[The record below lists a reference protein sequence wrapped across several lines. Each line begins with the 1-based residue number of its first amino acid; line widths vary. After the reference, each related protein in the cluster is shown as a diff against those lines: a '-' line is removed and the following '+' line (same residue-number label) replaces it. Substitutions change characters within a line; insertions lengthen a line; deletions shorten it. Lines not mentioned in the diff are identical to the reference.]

1 MTALKAEK
9 TPRKPAK
16 RKTAHG
22 KISRR
27 AVQTAA
33 RRADNEVNL
42 APQAW
47 GRRVARL
54 VGEQF
59 GVKMV
64 SNRSKNEGERGDTR
78 VVIKCAKSQSPPIFI
93 SVEMLARVDEV
104 WGVFLIHGEGAQIW
118 SCSAA
123 HVKRCAHFS
132 RNPKTMPR
140 AEITLKKIQRAGT
153 LLGTLSESEIEEC
166 HIP

>member
-1 MTALKAEK
+1 MPVLQTEK
-9 TPRKPAK
+9 PPRPTPR
-16 RKTAHG
+16 RK
-22 KISRR
+22 I
-27 AVQTAA
+27 A
-33 RRADNEVNL
+33 RRAPLSQTRRADSEVNL

-64 SNRSKNEGERGDTR
+64 SNRSKNEGERGETR

-104 WGVFLIHGEGAQIW
+104 WGVFLIHGQGAQIW

-123 HVKRCAHFS
+123 HVKRAAHFS

-140 AEITLKKIQRAGT
+140 AEITLKKIQLAGT
-153 LLGTLSESEIEEC
+153 LLGTLSQTEIEEC
-166 HIP
+166 HVP